1 MTTID
6 SFSVENIET
15 KLMSVLYTNIDTC
28 FNQFTLFDK
37 LIKEKFPENYNT
49 IINPAIKAKFLLV
62 LRNLTSRFDDIKVEK
77 KDNIYSITCFSDK
90 NNLSNIKNY
99 VPEIK
104 TEYKSDSNSDSNSN
118 SNSYSIPIPN
128 LNPEYSDLINYI
140 IENNLSE
147 DMNYVDPF
155 DGNTIFH
162 DLVATNNIDKNIEDL
177 DNEMLQISIKLEN
190 EKKLNKEMSEL
201 INNLQNTQN
210 GSEILIDDSKTKYNI
225 QYYKNVEI
233 FIGILIL
240 SGLLTKLVI
249 KKV

>member
-1 MTTID
+1 M
-6 SFSVENIET
+6 ET
-15 KLMSVLYTNIDTC
+15 QT
-28 FNQFTLFDK
+28 
-37 LIKEKFPENYNT
+37 LIKQ
-49 IINPAIKAKFLLV
+49 AKQ
-62 LRNLTSRFDDIKVEK
+62 FDEQI
-77 KDNIYSITCFSDK
+77 DNIKSQFFSALDDFTK
-90 NNLSNIKNY
+90 YY
-99 VPEIK
+99 VYYNK
-104 TEYKSDSNSDSNSN
+104 
-118 SNSYSIPIPN
+118 
-128 LNPEYSDLINYI
+128 NPEVNEFQNYYANSKGQLQTMSKDLF
-140 IENNLSE
+140 L
-147 DMNYVDPF
+147 
-155 DGNTIFH
+155 T
-162 DLVATNNIDKNIEDL
+162 TNNIDKNIEDL

>member
-1 MTTID
+1 MEKQT
-6 SFSVENIET
+6 
-15 KLMSVLYTNIDTC
+15 
-28 FNQFTLFDK
+28 
-37 LIKEKFPENYNT
+37 LIKQAKQFNEQ
-49 IINPAIKAKFLLV
+49 IN
-62 LRNLTSRFDDIKVEK
+62 
-77 KDNIYSITCFSDK
+77 
-90 NNLSNIKNY
+90 NIKSQFFSALDDFTKYY
-99 VPEIK
+99 VYYNK
-104 TEYKSDSNSDSNSN
+104 
-118 SNSYSIPIPN
+118 
-128 LNPEYSDLINYI
+128 NPEVNEFQNYYANSKGQLQTMSKDLF
-140 IENNLSE
+140 L
-147 DMNYVDPF
+147 
-155 DGNTIFH
+155 T
-162 DLVATNNIDKNIEDL
+162 TNNIDKNIEDL

>member
-1 MTTID
+1 
-6 SFSVENIET
+6 
-15 KLMSVLYTNIDTC
+15 MSKD
-28 FNQFTLFDK
+28 LF
-37 LIKEKFPENYNT
+37 
-49 IINPAIKAKFLLV
+49 
-62 LRNLTSRFDDIKVEK
+62 LT
-77 KDNIYSITCFSDK
+77 
-90 NNLSNIKNY
+90 
-99 VPEIK
+99 
-104 TEYKSDSNSDSNSN
+104 
-118 SNSYSIPIPN
+118 
-128 LNPEYSDLINYI
+128 
-140 IENNLSE
+140 
-147 DMNYVDPF
+147 
-155 DGNTIFH
+155 
-162 DLVATNNIDKNIEDL
+162 TNNIDKNIENL